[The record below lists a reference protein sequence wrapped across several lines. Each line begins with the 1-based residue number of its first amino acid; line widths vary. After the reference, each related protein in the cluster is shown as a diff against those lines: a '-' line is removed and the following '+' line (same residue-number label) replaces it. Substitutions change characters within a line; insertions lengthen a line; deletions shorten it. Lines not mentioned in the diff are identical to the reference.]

1 MRTAGASSFIFTRGI
16 ATLSFAFP
24 SKGATSCSSID
35 AKGEAAGVAVW
46 CGVSPWRLS
55 SYAITSSFL
64 YWRKR
69 DNISSKSTLCASNS
83 GPSTQTN
90 LVLPSTVTRQA
101 PHIPVP
107 STMMV
112 FKLASVGILYFLVVN
127 ATNFIMIAGPMVTH
141 LSTCSRLITCS
152 TPSVTRPFCPMEPSS
167 VITITSSDTAASW
180 SWRMI
185 SSRLRAANTVIT
197 RLPAALR
204 ACAIGNIGAAPT
216 PPHAQT
222 TVPKLRISV
231 ALPRGPTKSA
241 T

>member
-1 MRTAGASSFIFTRGI
+1 
-16 ATLSFAFP
+16 
-24 SKGATSCSSID
+24 
-35 AKGEAAGVAVW
+35 
-46 CGVSPWRLS
+46 
-55 SYAITSSFL
+55 
-64 YWRKR
+64 
-69 DNISSKSTLCASNS
+69 
-83 GPSTQTN
+83 
-90 LVLPSTVTRQA
+90 
-101 PHIPVP
+101 
-107 STMMV
+107 
-112 FKLASVGILYFLVVN
+112 
-127 ATNFIMIAGPMVTH
+127 MIAGPMVTH

-231 ALPRGPTKSA
+231 ALPKGPTKSA
-241 T
+241 TVSPASSAHSLLEDTPIRCTTNVMVPCSRSASEMVSGIRSPFLSTRTITKCPAFLLRAISGASTTISATFSEKNRLLIILFILLAC